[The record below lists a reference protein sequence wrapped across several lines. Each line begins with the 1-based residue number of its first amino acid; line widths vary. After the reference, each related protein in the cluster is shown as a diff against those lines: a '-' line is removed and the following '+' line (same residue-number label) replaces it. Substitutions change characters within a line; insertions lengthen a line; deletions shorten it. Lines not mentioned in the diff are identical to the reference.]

1 MSASRAQVSGL
12 LVGVV
17 AASVLLGV
25 VVAAGLSASGTT
37 SDLNLDEHANAEVPN
52 GPAIS
57 YAAVCVVGHSRVDDP
72 GERSTATAD
81 LSTAGLSTAD
91 VEITFSN
98 AADPGEFF
106 TAEFTATRPID
117 YVVLKG
123 SQRMEEFVFG
133 DPTTDGTV
141 TVGLGDVVDPARPN
155 SDPCRVGDV
164 GVKQNEG
171 GMEEPVGLLSPA

>member
-57 YAAVCVVGHSRVDDP
+57 YAAVCVVGHSRADDL

-81 LSTAGLSTAD
+81 LSTAD

-98 AADPGEFF
+98 AAEPGEFF

>member
-81 LSTAGLSTAD
+81 LSTAD

-98 AADPGEFF
+98 AAEPGEFF

-123 SQRMEEFVFG
+123 SQRMEEFVFD

-141 TVGLGDVVDPARPN
+141 TVGLGDVVDPARQN
-155 SDPCRVGDV
+155 NAPCRVGDV

>member
-57 YAAVCVVGHSRVDDP
+57 YAAVCVVGHSRADDP
-72 GERSTATAD
+72 GERSTA
-81 LSTAGLSTAD
+81 TAGLSTAD

-98 AADPGEFF
+98 AAEPGEFF

-123 SQRMEEFVFG
+123 SQRMEEFVFD

-141 TVGLGDVVDPARPN
+141 TVGLGDVVDPARQN
-155 SDPCRVGDV
+155 NAPCRVGDV
-164 GVKQNEG
+164 GVRQNEG
-171 GMEEPVGLLSPA
+171 GIEEPVGLLSPA